1 MKKVILTLACA
12 FIAGFTFAQEMTPVK
27 AEPKKADK
35 VEPMQTDAVNTMKAG
50 EVKPAENKAT
60 MDAAPMKFA
69 EPVEPAQPVQ
79 PATKS
84 KKAAK
89 IEGEAP
95 KN

>member
-12 FIAGFTFAQEMTPVK
+12 FIAGFTFAQEMSPVK

-35 VEPMQTDAVNTMKAG
+35 VEPMKTDAVNTMNAG

-60 MDAAPMKFA
+60 MGAAPTKVA
-69 EPVEPAQPVQ
+69 EPIQPVQ
-79 PATKS
+79 PASKS

-89 IEGEAP
+89 VEGEAP